1 MSRYRT
7 DKDLKTDP
15 QNREEA
21 DYRNMLVEQD
31 AEKLLKVVGSDKRYA
46 MDVILRAAK
55 ELTNDVRPQNVST
68 DVSDDS
74 EVL

>member
-7 DKDLKTDP
+7 DKDIKQTP
-15 QNREEA
+15 KNREED
-21 DYRNMLVEQD
+21 DYRTMLVEQD
-31 AEKLLKVVGSDKRYA
+31 AEKLLKVIGSDKRYA

-55 ELTNDVRPQNVST
+55 ELRDDSSHANVS
-68 DVSDDS
+68 DS